1 MKPGTHTIGTLLR
14 GGATDRAALLAPGP
28 ALATAFLVL
37 AYVGVAVAPLNP
49 DYQRA
54 EFEFYF
60 DDLQPGAVV
69 LTQGATLDES
79 ELRAFARERLAG
91 FKVPRRVVLVAE
103 IPKGPTGKLQRIGLA
118 QALGLS

>member
-1 MKPGTHTIGTLLR
+1 MLR

-37 AYVGVAVAPLNP
+37 ANAGVAVAPLNP

-54 EFEFYF
+54 ELEFYF

-69 LTQGATLDES
+69 LAQDATLDES
-79 ELRAFARERLAG
+79 ELRAFARGRLAG
-91 FKVPRRVVLVAE
+91 FKVPRRVVVAE
-103 IPKGPTGKLQRIGLA
+103 IPKGPTGRLQRIGLA